1 MKRGVI
7 CFHMKNGDVVYIHQ
21 SESKNSDS
29 DVEKWVES
37 TFDKISEAINRIALD
52 SCYFYFGA
60 IQHGKI
66 KSLINL
72 LDVSYIDY
80 YIEDYYI
87 ENITNE

>member
-21 SESKNSDS
+21 SESSDTNV
-29 DVEKWVES
+29 DKWVEL

-52 SCYFYFGA
+52 SSYFYFGA
-60 IQHGKI
+60 KQHGKI

-80 YIEDYYI
+80 YIET
-87 ENITNE
+87 ITNE